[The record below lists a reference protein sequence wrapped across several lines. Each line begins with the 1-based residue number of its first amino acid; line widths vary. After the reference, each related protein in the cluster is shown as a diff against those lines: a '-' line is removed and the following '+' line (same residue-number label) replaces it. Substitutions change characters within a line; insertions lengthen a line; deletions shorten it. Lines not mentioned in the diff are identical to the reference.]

1 MLVCV
6 DVGNTNIAIALM
18 RDEVIVDRFRLM
30 SKTPRTSDE
39 YGFFLMN
46 LMNQAK
52 VKVEDLEG
60 VILSS
65 VVPKLNYSLT
75 SAFKKYLHCNTM
87 MVDYKMKL
95 NFQLVTPYA
104 DQVGADRI
112 VNCAYIHH
120 FHPEGGLVV
129 DFGTATTYD
138 YVDAKGDFKYVII
151 QPGLGIS
158 ANALTNQT
166 AQLPEIEIKKP
177 SSILGTSTVTGMQAG
192 IVYGYLGAVKEI
204 IHTAKKELNDETA
217 YVIATGGLGKVMAK
231 ELEEIDEYDGDLAY
245 RGMRYLFDQNKE
257 NYRRSSEY

>member
-1 MLVCV
+1 MIFKALV
-6 DVGNTNIAIALM
+6 
-18 RDEVIVDRFRLM
+18 
-30 SKTPRTSDE
+30 SKTSDE
-39 YGFFLMN
+39 YGVVIKEIFVMN
-46 LMNQAK
+46 GYELSEIK
-52 VKVEDLEG
+52 D
-60 VILSS
+60 VIISS
-65 VVPKLNYSLT
+65 VVPDVMHALESFVIRYCKSTPIIVGPGVKTGMNI
-75 SAFKKYLHCNTM
+75 KYENP
-87 MVDYKMKL
+87 
-95 NFQLVTPYA
+95 QE
-104 DQVGADRI
+104 VGADRI
-112 VNCAYIHH
+112 VNAVAGIEKYGA
-120 FHPEGGLVV
+120 PLVII

-204 IHTAKKELNDETA
+204 IRTAKKELNDETA

-257 NYRRSSEY
+257 NYRKSSEY

>member
-87 MVDYKMKL
+87 MVDYKL
-95 NFQLVTPYA
+95 
-104 DQVGADRI
+104 
-112 VNCAYIHH
+112 
-120 FHPEGGLVV
+120 
-129 DFGTATTYD
+129 
-138 YVDAKGDFKYVII
+138 
-151 QPGLGIS
+151 
-158 ANALTNQT
+158 
-166 AQLPEIEIKKP
+166 IK
-177 SSILGTSTVTGMQAG
+177 
-192 IVYGYLGAVKEI
+192 
-204 IHTAKKELNDETA
+204 
-217 YVIATGGLGKVMAK
+217 
-231 ELEEIDEYDGDLAY
+231 
-245 RGMRYLFDQNKE
+245 
-257 NYRRSSEY
+257 